1 MAAPC
6 YVTGSICKVGVH
18 SKCERQC
25 VRYVNHIGIPT
36 LHTGLCH
43 DEVMVDHGAELHDA
57 AQNYRR
63 ARQHAEQVIV
73 PARAEL
79 TNAIRAAYTDGMRKA
94 DILRA
99 IDHVWSRQWLDETVR
114 GLQRER

>member
-1 MAAPC
+1 
-6 YVTGSICKVGVH
+6 
-18 SKCERQC
+18 
-25 VRYVNHIGIPT
+25 
-36 LHTGLCH
+36 
-43 DEVMVDHGAELHDA
+43 MVDHGAELHDA

-63 ARQHAEQVIV
+63 ARDRAEQVIV

-79 TNAIRAAYTDGMRKA
+79 ADAIRAAYSDGMRKA

-114 GLQRER
+114 GLQREH